1 MTYDEMKSYI
11 EGVGRFGISL
21 GLGRIRELLLR
32 LSNPE
37 KNLRVIHV
45 AGTNG
50 KGSFCTF
57 ISQILIEAGY
67 KVGRYISPTLYGYRE
82 RLQINHEWIEKEAAA
97 ALMTRLKTVCEAMAA
112 DGFEYPTLFE
122 IETAMAFLYFNE
134 RKCDF
139 VVLEVGMGGL
149 EDSTNVIEKPL
160 LSVITAIS
168 RDHMAMLG
176 STISEIAVQKAGII
190 KKNCPVFTFEQEDG
204 AMAVLQQRAQALSAP
219 MTVADKNAVLVK
231 KTGLSSQ
238 CFDYKSYKNLEIKMA
253 GVYQIE
259 NAAAAAEAAKILMS
273 LGISIKREAVYAG
286 LKKAVWHGRFEVLSE
301 KPYVIADGAHN
312 EGGAIALRESID
324 TYFKGKRLIGLAGV
338 FADKDYET
346 ILKLLMPYFKRLYT
360 HKPEGSR
367 GLDSGKL
374 AAAAKEI
381 AAQQFLEK
389 EAVDAKKN
397 AGNAVEAVEIFDA
410 KTVTEAAKM
419 ALKAAAPDDVILS
432 FGSLSTIGALSRYIK
447 KG

>member
-11 EGVGRFGISL
+11 ESVGRFGISL
-21 GLGRIRELLLR
+21 GLGRIKELLLR

-57 ISQILIEAGY
+57 ISQILIESGY

-82 RLQINHEWIEKEAAA
+82 RLQINNQWIEKEAAA
-97 ALMTRLKTVCEAMAA
+97 ALMTRLKAVCEAMAA

-134 RKCDF
+134 KKCDF

-168 RDHMAMLG
+168 LDHMSVLG
-176 STISEIAVQKAGII
+176 TTISEIAAQKAGII
-190 KKNCPVFTFEQEDG
+190 KKNCPVLTYTQVPE
-204 AMAVLQQRAQALSAP
+204 AMALLQRAAKDMSSPL
-219 MTVADKNAVLVK
+219 TVADKKAVSIK
-231 KTGLSSQ
+231 KTSLTGQ

-253 GVYQIE
+253 GVYQIY
-259 NAAAAAEAAKILMS
+259 NAAAAIEAAEILMDF
-273 LGISIKREAVYAG
+273 GIFVSREAVCAG

-301 KPYVIADGAHN
+301 KPYVVADGAHN
-312 EGGAIALRESID
+312 EGGAMALKESID
-324 TYFKGKRLIGLAGV
+324 TYFRGKKLIGIMGV
-338 FADKDYET
+338 FADKDYEK
-346 ILKLLMPYFKRLYT
+346 ILKILLPYFKVLYMHT
-360 HKPEGSR
+360 PEGSR

-374 AAAAKEI
+374 TDFAKTL
-381 AAQQFLEK
+381 AKRQALPQ
-389 EAVDAKKN
+389 EAVSGEEK
-397 AGNAVEAVEIFDA
+397 AGAVSADIEIIDA
-410 KTVTEAAKM
+410 KTVTEAAEL
-419 ALKAAAPDDVILS
+419 ALRAASPDDVLLS
-432 FGSLSTIGALSRYIK
+432 FGSLSTIGALSRYMK